1 MPDNSEVQPVAFNCE
16 GGLVLNRSNFIMQP
30 GEALQLENFEPDIS
44 GGYRRI
50 SGFRKYV
57 NAVVPHTS
65 SSSES
70 LLMIANFDNKVVA
83 ARGEKI
89 FSCGST
95 ELSSKILST
104 TAMTGSGTIM

>member
-1 MPDNSEVQPVAFNCE
+1 MPDSSQVQPVAFNCE

-89 FSCGST
+89 C
-95 ELSSKILST
+95 
-104 TAMTGSGTIM
+104 